1 MKSRRTSLSISM
13 TEDFAKEV
21 KSFVTERH
29 MKISD
34 FVVNAIKSAMKTNR
48 K

>member
-21 KSFVTERH
+21 KSFVAKEH

-34 FVVNAIKSAMKTNR
+34 FVVNTIKAAMKE